1 VGNVIDPPSVF
12 LVMRTSTVNL
22 RRLVVP
28 AAGALLLLTT
38 SCASTGTAS
47 DGRTGGAEVS
57 ASAGPVPDATET
69 RAPGPT
75 SATTP
80 TVSTLRR
87 GDSGPAVLALQKR
100 LDTLG
105 YWLGSPDGTF
115 GSLTEQAV
123 FAVQG
128 AAGLD
133 RDGVVGP
140 ATAAAIDDG
149 TLPQP
154 RSDRGAVTEIDR
166 GTGTISFVRDG
177 QVQLVLHTST
187 GTFEPYLY
195 DGRRLL
201 ADTPEGR
208 FSVSWAYDGLRNGA
222 LGELYRPRYFHPD
235 GIAVHG
241 YPHVPAYPASH
252 GCARVTDAA
261 MDMVWARDLMPRSSE
276 VLVY

>member
-1 VGNVIDPPSVF
+1 VIDPPSVF
-12 LVMRTSTVNL
+12 LVMRTSTLNL

-38 SCASTGTAS
+38 SCASTGTAF

-57 ASAGPVPDATET
+57 ASAGPVPDATGT

-105 YWLGSPDGTF
+105 YWLDSPDGTF

-261 MDMVWARDLMPRSSE
+261 MDMVWARDLMPRGSE